1 MDDFTCTNCGG
12 PATLI
17 SSEGVINTYICNNCG
32 SKIESIVYYV
42 REPSHLGVDYYRAVV
57 IVANKILAR
66 KTAIKIR
73 RIFSG
78 LSNFGEAALQKQI
91 DEGSGSLDLG
101 IYSGREIEE
110 LTEKAKTFDLNLTF
124 VYDSSV

>member
-1 MDDFTCTNCGG
+1 V
-12 PATLI
+12 L
-17 SSEGVINTYICNNCG
+17 NTYICNNCG
-32 SKIESIVYYV
+32 SKIESIVCYV
-42 REPSHLGVDYYRAVV
+42 REPVHLGVDYYRAVV

-66 KTAIKIR
+66 KAAIKIR

-78 LSNFGEAALQKQI
+78 LSNFSEAALQKQI
-91 DEGSGSLDLG
+91 DEGSDSLDLG